1 MESERVVPS
10 APSAAHLYIE
20 GDSTEPVYHQMCYM
34 RPPASELCG
43 RVPMLL
49 EPPEVSARSC
59 GLRPAVLPPEV
70 VLVGMPE
77 SSDDEAA
84 PDGGADAPAD
94 RERCEAAVAAAER
107 AARRGARLPPHVRA
121 MRAEEWALAFEG
133 ASVPF
138 GALTADQL
146 LALAD
151 EAGSAALADLLLD
164 RALGRLLCAARR
176 GGGGGR
182 GRGGAVARLGAGRRR
197 AAAAA
202 ARTAPRAPAAPGQRA
217 PPRAGRLRRDDR
229 RAPPRARAARPAG
242 RLSGPAGFQC
252 CCEKHGMR

>member
-1 MESERVVPS
+1 MADRIVPS

-151 EAGSAALADLLLD
+151 LLLD
-164 RALGRLLCAARR
+164 RALGRLLCD
-176 GGGGGR
+176 G
-182 GRGGAVARLGAGRRR
+182 

-202 ARTAPRAPAAPGQRA
+202 AEGAAAPWPDSARADAEPLPPPLARLLVHLLHQGSALRLAPAAFDETIAARLRA
-217 PPRAGRLRRDDR
+217 HAPLGPRAAFQAQLVFS
-229 RAPPRARAARPAG
+229 AAARN
-242 RLSGPAGFQC
+242 
-252 CCEKHGMR
+252 GMR

>member
-10 APSAAHLYIE
+10 APSAAHLYVE

-107 AARRGARLPPHVRA
+107 AARRRA
-121 MRAEEWALAFEG
+121 
-133 ASVPF
+133 
-138 GALTADQL
+138 T
-146 LALAD
+146 
-151 EAGSAALADLLLD
+151 
-164 RALGRLLCAARR
+164 
-176 GGGGGR
+176 
-182 GRGGAVARLGAGRRR
+182 
-197 AAAAA
+197 AAA
-202 ARTAPRAPAAPGQRA
+202 RAPAAEE
-217 PPRAGRLRRDDR
+217 GRW
-229 RAPPRARAARPAG
+229 PSRARACRSV
-242 RLSGPAGFQC
+242 R
-252 CCEKHGMR
+252 

>member
-1 MESERVVPS
+1 MATTEERVVPS
-10 APSAAHLYIE
+10 APSAMHLYIE

-70 VLVGMPE
+70 VLIGMPE

-151 EAGSAALADLLLD
+151 EVGSAALADLLLD
-164 RALGRLLCAARR
+164 RALGRLLCD
-176 GGGGGR
+176 G
-182 GRGGAVARLGAGRRR
+182 

-202 ARTAPRAPAAPGQRA
+202 AEGAAAPWPDSARADAEPLPPPLARLLVHLLHQGSALRLAPAAFDETIVARLRA
-217 PPRAGRLRRDDR
+217 HAPLGPRAAFQAQLVFS
-229 RAPPRARAARPAG
+229 AAARN
-242 RLSGPAGFQC
+242 
-252 CCEKHGMR
+252 GMR